1 LYQQIVDGLGGVSNT
16 CSEKSVIIGYEHIWA
31 IGPGETPPSA
41 DYIDRIS
48 QYVKKVIKDLFGFSP
63 LVVYGGGVKLDNAAM
78 LGRIRSLNGGL
89 IALTKFSP
97 PLAFSIEEL
106 DRISNLYV
114 ETKEKYIDS
123 CR

>member
-1 LYQQIVDGLGGVSNT
+1 MG
-16 CSEKSVIIGYEHIWA
+16 IW
-31 IGPGETPPSA
+31 PGKTPPSA
-41 DYIDRIS
+41 DYIDCIS

-78 LGRIRSLNGGL
+78 LGRIRSLDGGL